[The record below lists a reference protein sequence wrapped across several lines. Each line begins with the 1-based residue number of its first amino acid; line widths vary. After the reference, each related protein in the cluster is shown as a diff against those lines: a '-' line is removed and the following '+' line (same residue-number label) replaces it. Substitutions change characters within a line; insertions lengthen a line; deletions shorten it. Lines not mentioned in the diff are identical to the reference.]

1 MSLIIRTAITSD
13 APALARL
20 AALESRTPPRGHA
33 LIAEQDGHTLAAIG
47 LTTGVIVADPFAP
60 TGDAV
65 RALRERRY
73 RVLRQAGDVGM
84 VTAVLRRVAAPV
96 RTVRPH
102 PLGSPLHALPAT
114 T

>member
-1 MSLIIRTAITSD
+1 MSLIIRAATTSD

-20 AALESRTPPRGHA
+20 AALDSRATPRGHA
-33 LIAEQDGHTLAAIG
+33 LIAEQDGHSIAAIG

-73 RVLRQAGDVGM
+73 RVLRQGGDMGM

-96 RTVRPH
+96 RTVRTH
-102 PLGSPLHALPAT
+102 PLGGHLHALPEAT
-114 T
+114 